1 MLGKP
6 IVATNIDGNPE
17 IVQHEKNGFLVS
29 ARDTQSLMEVFRKLL
44 SNPELIKTFSQA
56 SRKKYLKEFDFS
68 KTIKEQLIPI
78 IEGGNHV

>member
-17 IVQHEKNGFLVS
+17 IVQHEKNGFLVP
-29 ARDTQSLMEVFRKLL
+29 ARDTRSLIEVFRKLL

-68 KTIKEQLIPI
+68 KIVKEQLIPI